1 MTTVNH
7 YFFLK
12 LRRIYLRYI
21 TTLKWNSQVAL
32 VVKNLAANAGDVKE
46 VVSITGSRRSSDEG
60 YGYPHQY
67 SCLENPM
74 DRKVCWATVHKVT
87 KSWT

>member
-1 MTTVNH
+1 MPPLLITTVNH

-46 VVSITGSRRSSDEG
+46 VVSVTESRRSSDGG
-60 YGYPHQY
+60 YGYPLQY

-74 DRKVCWATVHKVT
+74 DRKVC
-87 KSWT
+87 